1 MTTIRLPPDF
11 KEFLKLLDS
20 EKVEYLIVGGYAV
33 GYYGYPRA
41 TGDIDIWV
49 SSTRDNAQRLVRA
62 LGLFGFQQKS
72 LSIELF
78 LKEQSVVRMGVPP
91 VRIDLL
97 TSISGVSFADCYANR
112 VEGVL
117 DGIKVSLIS
126 LENLQQNKLAAGR
139 TRDLSDLEYLPPSP
153 NQD

>member
-78 LKEQSVVRMGVPP
+78 LKEQSVVRIGVPP

-97 TSISGVSFADCYANR
+97 TSISGVSFTDCYANR
-112 VEGVL
+112 VEGTL
-117 DGIKVSLIS
+117 DGVKVSLIN
-126 LENLQQNKLAAGR
+126 LENLRQNKLAAGR
-139 TRDLSDLEYLPPSP
+139 ARDLSDLEYLPPSP

>member
-1 MTTIRLPPDF
+1 M
-11 KEFLKLLDS
+11 
-20 EKVEYLIVGGYAV
+20 VEYLLVGGYAV

-49 SSTRDNAQRLVRA
+49 SSTRDNAQRLVCA
-62 LGLFGFQQKS
+62 LGLFGFHQKS
-72 LSIELF
+72 LSVELF

-97 TSISGVSFADCYANR
+97 TSLSGVSFADCYANR

-117 DGIKVSLIS
+117 DGVKVSLIS
-126 LENLQQNKLAAGR
+126 LENLRQNKLAIGR
-139 TRDLSDLEYLPPSP
+139 AKDLSDLEYLPPSSDP
-153 NQD
+153 G